1 MKNEI
6 IVRSLPA
13 IELLLF
19 LPASYP
25 SNQRPLIY
33 SLSKFYDAEE
43 TIKDFMIE
51 ELNQKWSEEMPCL
64 YDMSMYIQD
73 ELLENYFE
81 AKGYPQHIENDIP
94 TMIFRFGDA

>member
-1 MKNEI
+1 MFADVDQTKLEELKIKTILKYSLTPKFEVDKVQFKFVDTIMKNEI

-33 SLSKFYDAEE
+33 ILSKFYDNEE
-43 TIKDFMIE
+43 SIKDFMIE
-51 ELNQKWSEEMPCL
+51 ELN
-64 YDMSMYIQD
+64 
-73 ELLENYFE
+73 
-81 AKGYPQHIENDIP
+81 
-94 TMIFRFGDA
+94 